1 MAMDDATWARHANP
15 LSVYSRFAALPLLTL
30 AIWSRDWIGAWAWG
44 AVALALLWIWINP
57 RLFAAPESLDSWPTR
72 AVLGERVFLHRRDQ
86 VRAHHRRA
94 AGLLSA
100 ASLPGVVLLG
110 VGLWQGVVW
119 ATSVGVVLTVL
130 PKLWFLDR
138 MVWLYADWRR
148 DHGKDLGDV

>member
-1 MAMDDATWARHANP
+1 MDDATWARHANP

-30 AIWSRDWIGAWAWG
+30 AIWSRDWIGVWAWG
-44 AVALALLWIWINP
+44 AAALALLWIWINP
-57 RLFAAPESLDSWPTR
+57 RLFAAPESLDSWPAR
-72 AVLGERVFLHRRDQ
+72 AVLGERVFLYRRDQ

-94 AGLLSA
+94 TGLLSA